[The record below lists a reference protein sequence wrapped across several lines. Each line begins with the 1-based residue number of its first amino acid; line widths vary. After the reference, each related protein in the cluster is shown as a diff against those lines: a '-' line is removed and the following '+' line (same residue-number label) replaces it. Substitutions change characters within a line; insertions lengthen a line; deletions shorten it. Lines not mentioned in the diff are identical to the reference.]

1 MLDDIIKITQEVF
14 SKFIKSHKPLSS
26 PKKVYDSYR
35 ALSEVITNVQLV
47 KEHYLALDFT
57 EDFLQNSSYGEA
69 VDKWRVVLNE
79 DLESL
84 NRSVKHYLL
93 EINQLAF
100 KDEQGMFGSF
110 VSKLYNSKTFYGFVR
125 DQYNVGFIEPCST
138 QLISNTLINNFD
150 ENSYHIE
157 EFNRV
162 DLSSYEKRVSLQ
174 KELQDK
180 NILLIVELEKVQK
193 YIVERYT
200 IKDLV

>member
-14 SKFIKSHKPLSS
+14 SKFIKSHKLLSS

-57 EDFLQNSSYGEA
+57 EGFLQNSSYGEP
-69 VDKWRVVLNE
+69 VDKWRVVLNK

-84 NRSVKHYLL
+84 NKSVKYYLL
-93 EINQLAF
+93 KIYLLAF
-100 KDEQGMFGSF
+100 KDHHNSF
-110 VSKLYNSKTFYGFVR
+110 ASKLYKSKTFYGFVR
-125 DQYNVGFIEPCST
+125 DEYNVGLIEPCST
-138 QLISNTLINNFD
+138 QLISDTLTSDFG

-180 NILLIVELEKVQK
+180 NILLVAELEKLQK
-193 YIVERYT
+193 YIVKRYS
-200 IKDLV
+200 IEDLL